1 MEPILRYIFRH
12 EDTTFECGLLR
23 GRFLL
28 ILGFS
33 CSFLLGAVSNLADSH
48 EDGID
53 WDEAASFWAVQ
64 PPVSGQ
70 RPSVK
75 SNDWPRQRL
84 DFFIL
89 SSLEN
94 KGFEPAQEASRSM
107 ILRRLYFDLT
117 GLPPSY
123 EDILDFVQDSSPDAY
138 QQRVDRLLESP
149 RFGER
154 MASMWLN
161 LARYAEDQA
170 HQVGNDTKDFYPNAY
185 RYRQW
190 VIDAFNRDLRYT
202 DFIKLQLAGDLY
214 EDTSH
219 EDLVATGFIGLGPKY
234 YNRGRLEVKAE
245 EWADQVDTVMRT
257 FQGMTVSCA
266 RCHDHK
272 FDPITIRKR
281 IK

>member
-1 MEPILRYIFRH
+1 MEPLLRYIFRH
-12 EDTTFECGLLR
+12 EDSTFECGLLR
-23 GRFLL
+23 GRFFL
-28 ILGFS
+28 ILGLF
-33 CSFLLGAVSNLADSH
+33 CFFLLGAVSNLADSNG
-48 EDGID
+48 DGID

-64 PPVSGQ
+64 TPVSGQ

-89 SSLEN
+89 SLLEN
-94 KGFEPAQEASRSM
+94 KGLEPAQEASRSM

-190 VIDAFNRDLRYT
+190 VIMPSTA
-202 DFIKLQLAGDLY
+202 I
-214 EDTSH
+214 
-219 EDLVATGFIGLGPKY
+219 
-234 YNRGRLEVKAE
+234 
-245 EWADQVDTVMRT
+245 
-257 FQGMTVSCA
+257 
-266 RCHDHK
+266 
-272 FDPITIRKR
+272 
-281 IK
+281 